1 MIEKNQNPDAETG
14 TTTALENL
22 LKEAN
27 SLNEKIEQAII
38 KVVKENGGLVRTD
51 TTENSIPI
59 CGYVFN
65 EESGHYEEWKILALT
80 TFEDN
85 ALSILIGE
93 DYEILG
99 DMTNDEI
106 LESSEWYGVTEGLVF
121 AAPTLACICEFLEEH
136 LD

>member
-1 MIEKNQNPDAETG
+1 MDTKIKTNPAATG
-14 TTTALENL
+14 SSTALRNL
-22 LKEAN
+22 LNKSW
-27 SLNEKIEQAII
+27 SLNKKMEQEIV
-38 KVVKENGGLVRTD
+38 KVVKEKGGLVRTD

-85 ALSILIGE
+85 QLSILIGA

-106 LESSEWYGVTEGLVF
+106 LESSEWYGIMEGLVF
-121 AAPTLACICEFLEEH
+121 ATPTLACICELLEEYI
-136 LD
+136 

>member
-1 MIEKNQNPDAETG
+1 MEF
-14 TTTALENL
+14 ENL
-22 LKEAN
+22 LKE
-27 SLNEKIEQAII
+27 SRYLNNKMEQAII

-51 TTENSIPI
+51 DPDYRYMDI
-59 CGYVFN
+59 CCYVFN
-65 EESGHYEEWKILALT
+65 DYNGHYEEKKILALT
-80 TFEDN
+80 TLKDDG
-85 ALSILIGE
+85 LYILFGE

-121 AAPTLACICEFLEEH
+121 APPTLLCICELLEEH